1 MQHNLRAL
9 IGALCALAVPC
20 ANTQANDREVPAAA
34 AERPARHVEVPGVK
48 RFSGQLIVRPRQHDA
63 WIKRGA
69 TPKEATQWSAVA
81 CMVLATYPLRN
92 YVPETDEYV
101 IQCPPGFD
109 ENAVA
114 NDLLTMGCYQY
125 AEPDWIIYP
134 SACPDD
140 PLLSN
145 QWHHDAGMLQTCD
158 AWGIHTGDPSVSVGI
173 CDTGILTTHDDLQL
187 HRLEGYNAVD
197 MLFESEG
204 GQIGPVHSHGTQT
217 TGCAAANGN
226 NGVGVSGVGWNL
238 SHRMLRVSNSSTG
251 GSTLSVLQHAARTSI
266 ESGDRV
272 ASVSYSGVE
281 NASNLTTATYIKSIG
296 GLLVWAAGNDGRN
309 LILGDRDADDI
320 IVVGATDSLD
330 NKAMFSAYGP
340 FVDVMAPGV
349 GVFTTHSSGNGSY
362 TAVSGTS
369 FSAPLTAGLIALIW
383 SSDPSLSPDQVETR
397 LKAGCDDLGLPGVD
411 NTFAYGRINVY
422 NSLATAVPVPP
433 VVDAGTD
440 LVTSDSDGDA
450 LEAVILDGTG
460 SFDPDG
466 TIVAYQWSE
475 GATLL
480 GMSAVVSVEL
490 GLGVHSVTLTATDN
504 DGQSSSDTVIV
515 TINPNQ
521 PPVADAGADIT
532 VSDVDGDGLELVVLD
547 GSASFDPD
555 GTIVSLEWAEGAVGL
570 GSGSLLSV
578 NLAVGDHTMT
588 LTVTDNGGASV
599 SDTVLVSVV
608 GQSPE
613 PPAPPPP
620 PGPVSL
626 ASDDFESGGF
636 NGGFGRW
643 VGAWAAS
650 GKVSVRTKGAPH
662 AGAFHARL
670 TKANTD
676 LRRAVDLRGASEVH
690 LTFWA
695 KAKKFRGSDRAF
707 VRVSPDGSSFTTLLT
722 FTAADSDNAYHRYD
736 LDLGNFPMTASFV
749 VDFATATKKGKLF
762 VDDVDITGLAGPP
775 SNLDPVAD
783 AGPDLL
789 VGDTDGDGVEI
800 VTLDGLG
807 SIDFDGSIVGFEWT
821 EGATVLGTTA
831 VLDAAFGVGSHT
843 VTLTVTDNELATA
856 SDTVLVTVLPQG
868 NDPVTLA
875 FDGFESQGLSG
886 GAGDWVGSWSKTG
899 RVTIRTNR
907 DSPHSGSS
915 HVRLRRVGSTLGRTV
930 DLTGVMGARL
940 QLWIKTASFR
950 AGDQASVRVAPD
962 GVNFVT
968 VLTINPGDDDN
979 LYHFHDIDLSS
990 FAMTAD
996 FRVEL
1001 RSDMKRGKLWADDIE
1016 VVGVSGG

>member
-1 MQHNLRAL
+1 MQCNLRAL

-20 ANTQANDREVPAAA
+20 ANTQANDRDAPAA

-48 RFSGQLIVRPRQHDA
+48 QFSGQLIVRPRQHDA
-63 WIKRGA
+63 WTKRGA
-69 TPKEATQWSAVA
+69 TRKEATQWLAVA
-81 CMVLATYPLRN
+81 RMVLATYPMKR
-92 YVPETDEYV
+92 YVAETDEYV
-101 IQCPPGFD
+101 IQCPGGFD

-114 NDLLTMGCYQY
+114 NDLLAMGCYQY

-145 QWHHDAGMLQTCD
+145 QWHHDAGKLQTCD
-158 AWGIHTGDPSVSVGI
+158 AWSIHTGDPSVSIGI

-187 HRLEGYNAVD
+187 NRLEGYNAVD
-197 MLFESEG
+197 MLFESQG

-238 SHRMLRVSNSSTG
+238 SHRMLRVSNSTSG
-251 GSTLSVLQHAARTSI
+251 GTTLSVLQHAARTSI
-266 ESGDRV
+266 QNGDRV
-272 ASVSYSGVE
+272 ASVSYSGVD

-296 GLLVWAAGNDGRN
+296 GLLVWAAGNDARY
-309 LILGDRDADDI
+309 LTLGDRDADDI
-320 IVVGATDSLD
+320 IVVGATDSVD
-330 NKAMFSAYGP
+330 NKASFSAYGP

-349 GVFTTHSSGNGSY
+349 GVVTTHSSSNSSY
-362 TAVSGTS
+362 AAVSGTS
-369 FSAPLTAGLIALIW
+369 FSCPLTAGLIGLIW

-397 LKAGCDDLGLPGVD
+397 LKEGCDDLGLPGVD
-411 NTFAYGRINVY
+411 NTFAHGRINVY
-422 NSLATAVPVPP
+422 NSLATAAAPVPP

-440 LVTSDSDGDA
+440 LFIDDSDGDA
-450 LEAVILDGTG
+450 LETVILDGTG

-480 GMSAVVSVEL
+480 GTSAVLSVEL
-490 GLGVHSVTLTATDN
+490 GLGVHSLTLTATDN
-504 DGQSSSDTVIV
+504 DGQSSTDTVIV

-521 PPVADAGADIT
+521 PPVADASADIT
-532 VSDVDGDGLELVVLD
+532 VSDLDGDGTELVTLD

-555 GTIVSLEWAEGAVGL
+555 GTIVSLEWAEGAAGL

-578 NLAVGDHTMT
+578 NLAVGDHTIS
-588 LTVTDNGGASV
+588 LTVTDNGGASA

-613 PPAPPPP
+613 PPAPPAPP
-620 PGPVSL
+620 APLSL
-626 ASDDFESGGF
+626 ASDGFESGGF
-636 NGGFGRW
+636 NGGAGRW
-643 VGAWAAS
+643 VGGWAAS
-650 GKVSVRTKGAPH
+650 GDVSVPTKGAPH

-670 TKANTD
+670 ANANTE

-695 KAKKFRGSDRAF
+695 KAKTFQSSDRAF
-707 VRVSPDGSSFTTLLT
+707 VRVSPDGSSFTTLRT
-722 FTAADSDNAYHRYD
+722 FTAADSDNAYHLYD
-736 LDLGNFPMTASFV
+736 FDLGNFPMTAGFM
-749 VDFATATKKGKLF
+749 VDFATHTNRGQLF
-762 VDDVDITGLAGPP
+762 VDDVNITGLAGPP
-775 SNLDPVAD
+775 LNLDPIAD
-783 AGPDLL
+783 AGPDLIA
-789 VGDTDGDGVEI
+789 GDTDGDGVEI

-807 SIDFDGSIVGFEWT
+807 SIDFDGSIVGFQWT
-821 EGATVLGTTA
+821 EGAAVLGTTA
-831 VLDAAFGVGSHT
+831 LLDAAFSVGVHT
-843 VTLTVTDNELATA
+843 VTITVTDNELATA

-868 NDPVTLA
+868 SDPVTLA
-875 FDGFESQGLSG
+875 FDGFESQDLSG
-886 GAGDWVGSWSKTG
+886 GAGVWVGSWSATG
-899 RVTIRTNR
+899 GVSIRTNR

-915 HVRLRRVGSTLGRTV
+915 HVRLRRVGSTLARTV

-950 AGDQASVRVAPD
+950 GSDQASVRVAPD

-968 VLTINPGDDDN
+968 VLSISTGDDDT

-1016 VVGVSGG
+1016 VIGVSGG